1 MHLSSA
7 PERSRDS
14 NPGELTRSEVCDV
27 AGIAALAKDYERLQ
41 GATGNALPFALYEW
55 HLTWCRHFLN
65 IQPTVEDQPRFQVL
79 RDTAGHCVGIIPLIV
94 SRRRVGPLKFA
105 SVGLLGADPAITE
118 IRGAL
123 VTPGYEPAA
132 ARAVRASLNDMPRW
146 DWVQWTGS
154 THWLS
159 ALVPEKHTRPQAS
172 LQSYVLDLP
181 PTWDIFRA
189 GLKRNIRE
197 SLRHCYNSLKRDGH
211 AFELRV
217 VTDVSAVRK
226 ALDRFLAL
234 HARRA
239 DLQGTSVHP
248 NRFASE
254 VSQRFLYDVCSQL
267 AERGVL
273 RIFQLEVGS
282 DIVAMRIG
290 FVVAGSLYLYYSGY
304 DPAWAKYSVMTTTV
318 AEAIKYAIAQGLTT
332 VNLSPGAD
340 VSKTRWGPRVEE
352 HPVVYEYSRR
362 LTSRV
367 AAKVYVSA
375 RYGNGFPSW
384 VAKRLSPARR
394 RWD

>member
-1 MHLSSA
+1 MQIHLSSA
-7 PERSRDS
+7 PASDRESI
-14 NPGELTRSEVCDV
+14 PGELARSEVRDV
-27 AGIAALAKDYERLQ
+27 AGIAALAKDYDRLQ
-41 GATGNALPFALYEW
+41 SVTANALPFALYEW

-65 IQPTVEDQPRFQVL
+65 IQPAVEDHPRFQVL
-79 RDTAGHCVGIIPLIV
+79 RDTAGFCVGIIPLIV
-94 SRRRVGPLKFA
+94 SHRR
-105 SVGLLGADPAITE
+105 VGLLGADPAITE
-118 IRGAL
+118 IRGVL
-123 VTPGYEPAA
+123 VVPGYESAA
-132 ARAVRASLNDMPRW
+132 ARAVRAGLDDLPRW
-146 DWVQWTGS
+146 DWVQWTGA
-154 THWLS
+154 TDWLT
-159 ALVPEKHTRPQAS
+159 ALLSEKHAKPQAS

-181 PTWDIFRA
+181 PSWDMFRV

-211 AFELRV
+211 AFEMHV
-217 VTDVSAVRK
+217 VTDVSAVNK
-226 ALDRFLAL
+226 ALDCFLAL
-234 HARRA
+234 HASRA
-239 DLQGTSVHP
+239 AMQGTSVHP

-267 AERGVL
+267 AQRGVL
-273 RIFQLEVGS
+273 RIFQLKVGA

-290 FVVAGSLYLYYSGY
+290 FVVGGSLYLYYSGY

-318 AEAIKYAIAQGLTT
+318 AEAIKYAIAQGLKT

-367 AAKVYVSA
+367 AAKVYVAA